1 MNGSARNMVWK
12 LNRSI
17 FIDMKFIITENKIK
31 DLITKEVGYDLSDRI
46 EMITSWLELS
56 PKGQYLFSD
65 GREEFRWLLNNF
77 GPMYLFHIDGNNY
90 YVQPQSK
97 EYGVLVLSEKQN
109 RKIDES
115 DFLNILGIKH
125 LGIGLDYIINN
136 FVNE

>member
-1 MNGSARNMVWK
+1 MVWK

-31 DLITKEVGYDLSDRI
+31 DLITKEVGYNLSDHI
-46 EMITSWLELS
+46 EVITNWVELG

-65 GREEFRWLLNNF
+65 GREEFRWLLNNY
-77 GPMYLFHIDGNNY
+77 GSMYLFHINGNNY
-90 YVQPQSK
+90 YAQPQK

>member
-1 MNGSARNMVWK
+1 
-12 LNRSI
+12 
-17 FIDMKFIITENKIK
+17 MKILIAENKLK
-31 DLITKEVGYDLSDRI
+31 SLINKMIGYNLSDRI

-56 PKGQYLFSD
+56 PKGQYLFTD

-90 YVQPQSK
+90 YAQPQK